1 VKRALMIVGGLSLA
15 LVAACG
21 GSSTPGG
28 SSSGGGGT
36 SPASSS
42 GTVATG
48 STSLGTVL
56 TNSQGLTLY
65 YFTPEK
71 GSNVVCA
78 SSNACITTWPPLIS
92 SSGAPSAPSGASGMF
107 AVATLPNGTA
117 EVTYNG
123 WPLHTYSGDST
134 AGQTSGQ
141 GIQGMWFAAT
151 PGLTAAG
158 SSGAGSGSTPTAT
171 PGSGY

>member
-1 VKRALMIVGGLSLA
+1 MKRALMIVGGLSLA

-36 SPASSS
+36 SPASS

-48 STSLGTVL
+48 STSLGMVL
-56 TNSQGLTLY
+56 TNSQGFTLY

-71 GSNVVCA
+71 GATVVCA
-78 SSNACITTWPPLIS
+78 STSACNTTCPPLTS
-92 SSGAPSAPSGASGMF
+92 SSGAPSAPSGVSGTF
-107 AVATLPNGTA
+107 GVVTLPNGTA
-117 EVTYNG
+117 EVTYQN
-123 WPLHTYSGDST
+123 WPLHTYSGDSA
-134 AGQTSGQ
+134 AGQTNGQ

-158 SSGAGSGSTPTAT
+158 GGAGSGSTPTMT
-171 PGSGY
+171 PGYGY